1 VSIAIWK
8 PLPLLIPNNLE
19 SGRGKSQR
27 SFGFIHMSKSKNV
40 NFNGEL
46 VNAKVL
52 EELRDNF
59 NTMDIL
65 DALDVIDSIRS
76 RVCDLEDMRR
86 DFFLLHGQ
94 AHALINGD
102 FSDSG
107 GKEDYTIWELADE
120 IETDIGEWAEGLRKI
135 ARMLDKLVM
144 LVPEE
149 EYDDEDE

>member
-1 VSIAIWK
+1 
-8 PLPLLIPNNLE
+8 
-19 SGRGKSQR
+19 
-27 SFGFIHMSKSKNV
+27 MSKTKNV
-40 NFNGEL
+40 KFNGGF
-46 VNAKVL
+46 VNAEVL
-52 EELRDNF
+52 EDLRQSF

-102 FSDSG
+102 FSNSG
-107 GKEDYTIWELADE
+107 GKEGYAIWELADE
-120 IETDIGEWAEGLRKI
+120 LGTDIEEWAEGLSRV

-149 EYDDEDE
+149 EYDDEEE

>member
-1 VSIAIWK
+1 MNK
-8 PLPLLIPNNLE
+8 T
-19 SGRGKSQR
+19 
-27 SFGFIHMSKSKNV
+27 KNV
-40 NFNGEL
+40 KFNGAL
-46 VNAKVL
+46 VNAEVL
-52 EELRDNF
+52 KELRDNF
-59 NTMDIL
+59 NTMEIL

-102 FSDSG
+102 FSDPS
-107 GKEDYTIWELADE
+107 GKESYAIRELADE
-120 IETDIGEWAEGLRKI
+120 LETDIGEWAEGLGKI

-149 EYDDEDE
+149 EYDDEEDE

>member
-1 VSIAIWK
+1 
-8 PLPLLIPNNLE
+8 
-19 SGRGKSQR
+19 
-27 SFGFIHMSKSKNV
+27 MSKTKNV
-40 NFNGEL
+40 EFNGEL
-46 VNAKVL
+46 VNAEVL
-52 EELRDNF
+52 EELRESFD
-59 NTMDIL
+59 TMEIL

-76 RVCDLEDMRR
+76 RVCDIEDMRR

-107 GKEDYTIWELADE
+107 GKEGYAIWELADE
-120 IETDIGEWAEGLRKI
+120 METDIGEWADGLRKI